1 MSVLDELFLFADASN
16 LKPPSVGVAIDS
28 DLDFLEDPP
37 GASDLEVLQQPS
49 GSGGQPQLPFFP
61 FIIFNKEKV
70 RCTETKTAQ
79 RTCYFTNCFRCLDA

>member
-49 GSGGQPQLPFFP
+49 GSGGQPQLPFFLSS
-61 FIIFNKEKV
+61 FSIKRRYDVQKQKLHNEHVILQTV
-70 RCTETKTAQ
+70 LGA
-79 RTCYFTNCFRCLDA
+79 